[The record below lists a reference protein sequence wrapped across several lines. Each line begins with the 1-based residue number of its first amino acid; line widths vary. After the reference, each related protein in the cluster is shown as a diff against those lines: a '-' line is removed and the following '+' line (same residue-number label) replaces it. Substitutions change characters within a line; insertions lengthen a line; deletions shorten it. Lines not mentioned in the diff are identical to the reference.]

1 MPLCKYSTRG
11 LWSVYTCTICTDQME
26 TSSIFWDLLQWGV
39 CQYLDRFSAS
49 LRKWGG
55 RTNPWK
61 RSNWT
66 SQPLFAENS
75 HWGHHVGHIFGLCY
89 TYTDIFWWPRDFL
102 SITQRAII
110 AKVQLSKSSRSKNGG
125 AYFSAVCGSN
135 LVPVSATEAH
145 WHRVCDRLLGFFSR
159 AHFFCFP
166 EVCRAQSWT
175 ACRPTLWK
183 YGWKDDKYLWA
194 PKSQTAAATAA
205 NVWSGCKTFKGPQR
219 ARGLTA
225 AVSLFGAHKYFSS
238 FQPYF
243 QRVSRQAVQLWAR
256 QTSGKQKKWALEKK
270 TKQPTADCFCSTN
283 RN

>member
-1 MPLCKYSTRG
+1 MRH
-11 LWSVYTCTICTDQME
+11 
-26 TSSIFWDLLQWGV
+26 
-39 CQYLDRFSAS
+39 YL
-49 LRKWGG
+49 
-55 RTNPWK
+55 
-61 RSNWT
+61 
-66 SQPLFAENS
+66 
-75 HWGHHVGHIFGLCY
+75 
-89 TYTDIFWWPRDFL
+89 
-102 SITQRAII
+102 
-110 AKVQLSKSSRSKNGG
+110 QLSKSSRSKNGG

-166 EVCRAQSWT
+166 EVCRAQSCS

-243 QRVSRQAVQLWAR
+243 QRVSRQAEQLWAR
-256 QTSGKQKKWALEKK
+256 QTSGKQKKWAREKK
-270 TKQPTADCFCSTN
+270 PSSL
-283 RN
+283 